1 MDNSQ
6 ALLKV
11 ENLRVSYRA
20 GKTYNTVVKGV
31 SFDLGRERLG
41 IVGESGSGKSTIG
54 RALLKL
60 LPTAKIEA
68 DRMDFGGTDL
78 ISASEKQMLTIRGRR
93 ISMILQDP
101 KFSLN
106 PVHRVGDQIAEAY
119 RVHTKASAQVAR
131 QKTLEML
138 DAVKIRDPERVFGLY
153 PHEVSGGMGQRIM
166 IAMMLI
172 PEPQII
178 IADEPTSALDV
189 TVRMQVLNIL
199 NEPGDQQGL
208 GTDHDQPRPQ
218 PGAQFLRPRSRHAP
232 RRGRRGAG
240 RPGYAQLHASLYAR
254 PACRSAAYRRQPQA
268 TSGVEPRA
276 FDQCSQRGAR
286 MTAIDVRNLS
296 IDLGYGL
303 AKKRILGDVCFSVE
317 AGESFGLV
325 GESGSGKSTILRC
338 IARLLNAWDGDIELE
353 GRSVADMPFV
363 EYCRTVQMVFQ
374 DPYGSLHPRQSIRTA
389 LQEPLRIHRMD
400 RQVERMERALIDVG
414 LNPAFLSRYPHELSG
429 GQRQRVAIAR
439 ALILEPRILLLDEPT
454 SALDVSVQAEVLNL
468 LADLRAK
475 RNLTYLFVSHDL
487 AVIDHMCER
496 LAVMQHGRV
505 VEVMS
510 RDVLATGQAKDPY
523 ARELIQ
529 ASLEYD
535 HAV

>member
-1 MDNSQ
+1 
-6 ALLKV
+6 
-11 ENLRVSYRA
+11 
-20 GKTYNTVVKGV
+20 
-31 SFDLGRERLG
+31 
-41 IVGESGSGKSTIG
+41 
-54 RALLKL
+54 
-60 LPTAKIEA
+60 
-68 DRMDFGGTDL
+68 
-78 ISASEKQMLTIRGRR
+78 
-93 ISMILQDP
+93 
-101 KFSLN
+101 
-106 PVHRVGDQIAEAY
+106 
-119 RVHTKASAQVAR
+119 
-131 QKTLEML
+131 
-138 DAVKIRDPERVFGLY
+138 
-153 PHEVSGGMGQRIM
+153 
-166 IAMMLI
+166 
-172 PEPQII
+172 
-178 IADEPTSALDV
+178 
-189 TVRMQVLNIL
+189 
-199 NEPGDQQGL
+199 
-208 GTDHDQPRPQ
+208 
-218 PGAQFLRPRSRHAP
+218 
-232 RRGRRGAG
+232 
-240 RPGYAQLHASLYAR
+240 
-254 PACRSAAYRRQPQA
+254 
-268 TSGVEPRA
+268 
-276 FDQCSQRGAR
+276 

-338 IARLLNAWDGDIELE
+338 IARLLSAWDGDIKLE
-353 GRSVADMPFV
+353 GRSVNDMPFA
-363 EYCRTVQMVFQ
+363 EYCRMVQMVFQ

-414 LNPAFLSRYPHELSG
+414 LNPAFLQRYPHELSG

-468 LADLRAK
+468 LADLRSK

-505 VEVMS
+505 VEVMG
-510 RDVLATGQAKDPY
+510 RDVLATGEAKDPY

>member
-1 MDNSQ
+1 
-6 ALLKV
+6 
-11 ENLRVSYRA
+11 
-20 GKTYNTVVKGV
+20 
-31 SFDLGRERLG
+31 
-41 IVGESGSGKSTIG
+41 
-54 RALLKL
+54 
-60 LPTAKIEA
+60 
-68 DRMDFGGTDL
+68 
-78 ISASEKQMLTIRGRR
+78 
-93 ISMILQDP
+93 
-101 KFSLN
+101 
-106 PVHRVGDQIAEAY
+106 
-119 RVHTKASAQVAR
+119 
-131 QKTLEML
+131 
-138 DAVKIRDPERVFGLY
+138 
-153 PHEVSGGMGQRIM
+153 
-166 IAMMLI
+166 
-172 PEPQII
+172 
-178 IADEPTSALDV
+178 
-189 TVRMQVLNIL
+189 
-199 NEPGDQQGL
+199 
-208 GTDHDQPRPQ
+208 
-218 PGAQFLRPRSRHAP
+218 
-232 RRGRRGAG
+232 
-240 RPGYAQLHASLYAR
+240 
-254 PACRSAAYRRQPQA
+254 
-268 TSGVEPRA
+268 
-276 FDQCSQRGAR
+276 

-296 IDLGYGL
+296 IDLGYGA
-303 AKKRILGDVCFSVE
+303 AKKRILGDVSFSVE

-338 IARLLNAWDGDIELE
+338 IARLLNAWDGDIQLE
-353 GRSVADMPFV
+353 GRSVSAMPFA
-363 EYCRTVQMVFQ
+363 EYCRMVQMVFQ

-414 LNPAFLSRYPHELSG
+414 LNPAFLQRYPHELSG

-505 VEVMS
+505 VEIMD
-510 RDVLATGQAKDPY
+510 RDVLATGEAQDPY

>member
-1 MDNSQ
+1 
-6 ALLKV
+6 
-11 ENLRVSYRA
+11 
-20 GKTYNTVVKGV
+20 
-31 SFDLGRERLG
+31 
-41 IVGESGSGKSTIG
+41 
-54 RALLKL
+54 
-60 LPTAKIEA
+60 
-68 DRMDFGGTDL
+68 
-78 ISASEKQMLTIRGRR
+78 
-93 ISMILQDP
+93 
-101 KFSLN
+101 
-106 PVHRVGDQIAEAY
+106 
-119 RVHTKASAQVAR
+119 
-131 QKTLEML
+131 
-138 DAVKIRDPERVFGLY
+138 
-153 PHEVSGGMGQRIM
+153 
-166 IAMMLI
+166 
-172 PEPQII
+172 
-178 IADEPTSALDV
+178 
-189 TVRMQVLNIL
+189 
-199 NEPGDQQGL
+199 
-208 GTDHDQPRPQ
+208 
-218 PGAQFLRPRSRHAP
+218 
-232 RRGRRGAG
+232 
-240 RPGYAQLHASLYAR
+240 
-254 PACRSAAYRRQPQA
+254 
-268 TSGVEPRA
+268 
-276 FDQCSQRGAR
+276 

-296 IDLGYGL
+296 IDLGYSS

-338 IARLLNAWDGDIELE
+338 IARLLNVWEGDIQLE
-353 GRSVADMPFV
+353 GRSVNDMPFA

-414 LNPAFLSRYPHELSG
+414 LDPAFLARYPHELSG

-475 RNLTYLFVSHDL
+475 RKLTYLFVSHDL

-510 RDVLATGQAKDPY
+510 RDVLATGEANDPY

>member
-1 MDNSQ
+1 MN
-6 ALLKV
+6 
-11 ENLRVSYRA
+11 
-20 GKTYNTVVKGV
+20 
-31 SFDLGRERLG
+31 
-41 IVGESGSGKSTIG
+41 
-54 RALLKL
+54 
-60 LPTAKIEA
+60 
-68 DRMDFGGTDL
+68 
-78 ISASEKQMLTIRGRR
+78 
-93 ISMILQDP
+93 
-101 KFSLN
+101 
-106 PVHRVGDQIAEAY
+106 
-119 RVHTKASAQVAR
+119 
-131 QKTLEML
+131 
-138 DAVKIRDPERVFGLY
+138 
-153 PHEVSGGMGQRIM
+153 
-166 IAMMLI
+166 
-172 PEPQII
+172 
-178 IADEPTSALDV
+178 
-189 TVRMQVLNIL
+189 
-199 NEPGDQQGL
+199 
-208 GTDHDQPRPQ
+208 
-218 PGAQFLRPRSRHAP
+218 
-232 RRGRRGAG
+232 
-240 RPGYAQLHASLYAR
+240 
-254 PACRSAAYRRQPQA
+254 
-268 TSGVEPRA
+268 
-276 FDQCSQRGAR
+276 
-286 MTAIDVRNLS
+286 AINVRNLS
-296 IDLGYGL
+296 IDLGYGS

-317 AGESFGLV
+317 SGESFGLV

-338 IARLLNAWDGDIELE
+338 IARLLNLWEGDIELE
-353 GRSVADMPFV
+353 GRSVKDMPFA

-496 LAVMQHGRV
+496 LAVMQHGRL

-510 RDVLATGQAKDPY
+510 RDVLATGEAKDPY